1 MCNKA
6 VDNYHNVLKLVL
18 DCYITQKLCDKAVNT
33 YHWNGI
39 FEIYQWNI
47 FLIAI
52 RLKKCVKKQLI
63 NIYLA
68 FIYIFYQ
75 FKTQKMRD
83 RAISEYPLMLVYC
96 PDKYETQRMFDE
108 VVDDCLAVLKFFA
121 Y

>member
-1 MCNKA
+1 MI
-6 VDNYHNVLKLVL
+6 KLSIL
-18 DCYITQKLCDKAVNT
+18 IIL
-33 YHWNGI
+33 
-39 FEIYQWNI
+39 QWNI

-63 NIYLA
+63 NIYLG
-68 FIYIFYQ
+68 FIYIFDQ

-96 PDKYETQRMFDE
+96 PDKYETQKMVDE

-121 Y
+121 C